1 LGLLHFSTSFHIV
14 SHSRVVSFI
23 PFYKVFFAWIGGRER
38 AFLIASIPL
47 VRALRGKRFFFL
59 QKSRAYIPKP
69 KKPGQFRPITQP
81 ANRDRLVMDAM
92 ARLLSDEL
100 ERIFLDVWV
109 QNGQRG
115 NNRARLAIDDCY

>member
-1 LGLLHFSTSFHIV
+1 
-14 SHSRVVSFI
+14 
-23 PFYKVFFAWIGGRER
+23 
-38 AFLIASIPL
+38 
-47 VRALRGKRFFFL
+47 
-59 QKSRAYIPKP
+59 
-69 KKPGQFRPITQP
+69 
-81 ANRDRLVMDAM
+81 MDAM